1 MEMQLHVFQNIC
13 RHSLYLHIYNAATIR
28 LI

>member
-1 MEMQLHVFQNIC
+1 V
-13 RHSLYLHIYNAATIR
+13 YLHIYNAATIR